1 MARSPSG
8 LATIGAARAAAAD
21 LEVALVLPDPVA
33 VSPREA
39 AQEIPAGDWEASVL
53 LALAPDRVREGR
65 TAAWPRSS
73 PRHPSPGL
81 AGATYGWL
89 TRDLSASGT
98 LGDPSTAAAARGEAR
113 VGPLVEALAA
123 VLEEIAGFEAAPAP
137 P

>member
-1 MARSPSG
+1 M
-8 LATIGAARAAAAD
+8 
-21 LEVALVLPDPVA
+21 
-33 VSPREA
+33 
-39 AQEIPAGDWEASVL
+39 
-53 LALAPDRVREGR
+53 REGR

-73 PRHPSPGL
+73 PRHLSLEL
-81 AGATYGWL
+81 AGATCGWL

-98 LGDPSTAAAARGEAR
+98 LGDPSTATVARGEAR